1 MSSNKQK
8 AYLIVSLT
16 FLLGVAVG
24 VSGHHL
30 LSSQQSAPR
39 ISKTVGEFTNELT
52 TTLTLDPVQKIKVEE
67 ILNDA
72 QRQYQELREQ
82 NRPQFLAIREATRKR
97 VRELLSAEQQPL
109 YEQWL
114 RELDAK
120 REKKAAEENNKK

>member
-1 MSSNKQK
+1 MSSNKRK

-24 VSGHHL
+24 VSGHYL

-52 TTLTLDPVQKIKVEE
+52 TTLTLDPVQKVKVEE

-72 QRQYQELREQ
+72 QRQYQALREQ
-82 NRPQFLAIREATRKR
+82 NRPQFLTIREATRKR